1 MRWQYRHVNRSLAQ
15 PHHAPPTMSDS
26 SAVSTPSSS
35 DSAGGAPSAGD
46 ETAGTTSAETEEDGR
61 HEAVVDRF
69 VRFWGEMAS
78 SWGINRTMAQI
89 HALLYAADTPL
100 NTDDVMERLQISR
113 GNASTNLR
121 ALVEWDLVEKTQRP
135 DSRKDFYVAETDVW
149 HITAQII
156 EERQRRELQP
166 VREQLEACT
175 DALTGEGEQSP
186 GALPDREQ
194 VLHERLSNLI
204 RLMELFERFA
214 DVLLPLIRERNA
226 DRIRQFMA
234 VADALA
240 PSASDDEAE
249 SSSDP

>member
-1 MRWQYRHVNRSLAQ
+1 M
-15 PHHAPPTMSDS
+15 
-26 SAVSTPSSS
+26 
-35 DSAGGAPSAGD
+35 
-46 ETAGTTSAETEEDGR
+46 
-61 HEAVVDRF
+61 
-69 VRFWGEMAS
+69 
-78 SWGINRTMAQI
+78 
-89 HALLYAADTPL
+89 
-100 NTDDVMERLQISR
+100 
-113 GNASTNLR
+113 
-121 ALVEWDLVEKTQRP
+121 
-135 DSRKDFYVAETDVW
+135 
-149 HITAQII
+149 

-175 DALTGEGEQSP
+175 DALTGEGEQAP